1 MISTNR
7 ITSLL
12 VWFLR
17 REIGGAFSNGGDT
30 LRELAVVVIFGFL
43 PLLAIAQ
50 KSDPIPPEVAQEV
63 REYRLDNEDLIIRE
77 LANSPSIPSIATE
90 TPNIQKNAAQVSKML
105 EPRGIERYL
114 LPSKGRGPVVFGSLP
129 SLPD

>member
-1 MISTNR
+1 M
-7 ITSLL
+7 
-12 VWFLR
+12 
-17 REIGGAFSNGGDT
+17 G
-30 LRELAVVVIFGFL
+30 ELAVAVIFGFL

-50 KSDPIPPEVAQEV
+50 KSNLPIPPKVAQEV

-77 LANSPSIPSIATE
+77 LANFLSIPNIVTD
-90 TPNIQKNAAQVSKML
+90 TPNNQKNPAQVSKML

-114 LPSKGRGPVVFGSLP
+114 LPSKGRGSVVFGSLP